1 MITATGRKY
10 ALLRLIK
17 VIADSQKIVNI
28 PIYSN
33 SLSFKSLIITYVI
46 PIFICLVKL
55 VFWMNRW

>member
-55 VFWMNRW
+55 VF